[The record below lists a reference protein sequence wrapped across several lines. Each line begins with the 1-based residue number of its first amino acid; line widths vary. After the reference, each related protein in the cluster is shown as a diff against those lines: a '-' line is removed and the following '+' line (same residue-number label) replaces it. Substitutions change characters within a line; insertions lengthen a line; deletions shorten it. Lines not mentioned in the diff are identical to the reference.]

1 MTAPDL
7 CRHIELVLL
16 SGGIDSAVML
26 FRARSPIALFV
37 NYGQRAHRE
46 ELAAATALC
55 KARGCQ
61 LLVSA
66 ASMDTGRMDD
76 APGVTGPRV
85 VAGRNLIL
93 VSLGVNAAA
102 SVGASVVWLG
112 AQAGDAADYPDCRA
126 SFIAPLDRLS
136 RAAYGV
142 GVEAPLVMSS
152 RANLAAEARHRI
164 PPGLTWSCYAPASPG
179 VPCGACNSCKQER

>member
-1 MTAPDL
+1 MTPT
-7 CRHIELVLL
+7 ELVLL

-26 FRARSPIALFV
+26 YRARNPVALFV
-37 NYGQRAHRE
+37 NYGQRAHAE
-46 ELAAATALC
+46 ELAAASALC
-55 KARGCQ
+55 AARGCK

-66 ASMDTGRMDD
+66 VTLDVGTMNDE
-76 APGVTGPRV
+76 PGVTGARV

-126 SFIAPLDRLS
+126 SFIAPLDRLNK
-136 RAAYGV
+136 AAYGV
-142 GVEAPLVMSS
+142 GVEAPLAMAS
-152 RANLAAEARHRI
+152 RASLAAEARLRV
-164 PPGLTWSCYAPASPG
+164 PPGLTWSCYAPSAPS
-179 VPCGACNSCKQER
+179 VPCGACNSCRQER

>member
-1 MTAPDL
+1 MTAIDL
-7 CRHIELVLL
+7 PRPMELVLL
-16 SGGIDSAVML
+16 SGGVDSAVML
-26 FRARSPIALFV
+26 YRAQNPIALFV

-46 ELAAATALC
+46 ELAAAAAIC

-66 ASMDTGRMDD
+66 ASMDVGRMDD
-76 APGVTGPRV
+76 APGVAGARV

-102 SVGASVVWLG
+102 SVGASVVWFG

-126 SFIAPLDRLS
+126 AFIAPLDRLS
-136 RAAYGV
+136 KAAYGI
-142 GVEAPLVMSS
+142 GVEAPLVMAS
-152 RANLAAEARHRI
+152 RANIAAEARHRI
-164 PPGLTWSCYAPASPG
+164 PPGLAWSCYAPSSPG
-179 VPCGACNSCKQER
+179 VPCGSCNSCKQDR